1 MRKSRYGLL
10 LQKMRIIKMQLPII
24 TLVEQ
29 TDIDNKL
36 TEMEDI
42 IDTLPISDEHKDNI
56 LNTIQQL
63 ENDIYDVEYVEVE
76 NDYLDQLAA
85 DSA

>member
-1 MRKSRYGLL
+1 
-10 LQKMRIIKMQLPII
+10 MQLPTI

-36 TEMEDI
+36 TEIEDI

>member
-1 MRKSRYGLL
+1 
-10 LQKMRIIKMQLPII
+10 MRITKMQLPTI

-36 TEMEDI
+36 TEIEDI

>member
-1 MRKSRYGLL
+1 
-10 LQKMRIIKMQLPII
+10 MQLPTI

-36 TEMEDI
+36 TEIEDI

-85 DSA
+85 DSGC

>member
-1 MRKSRYGLL
+1 
-10 LQKMRIIKMQLPII
+10 MQLPII

>member
-1 MRKSRYGLL
+1 
-10 LQKMRIIKMQLPII
+10 MRIIKMQLPII

-56 LNTIQQL
+56 LNAIQQL